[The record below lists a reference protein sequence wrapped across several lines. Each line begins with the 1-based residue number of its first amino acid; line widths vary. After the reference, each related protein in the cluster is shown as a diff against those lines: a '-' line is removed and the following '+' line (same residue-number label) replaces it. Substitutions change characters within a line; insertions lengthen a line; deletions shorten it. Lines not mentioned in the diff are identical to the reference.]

1 VAASDDVAPAVARPV
16 LRQSYGEYGSVEESL
31 REEAAQ
37 GRRRS
42 VGVNEDKLPPRPY
55 LYLGR
60 ERSWA
65 AVELSTSGAVAAA
78 QCHVEACRGAVV
90 RITVPQR
97 ALCQ

>member
-1 VAASDDVAPAVARPV
+1 VAASDDVVPTVARPV
-16 LRQSYGEYGSVEESL
+16 LRQSYGEYGSMEESL

-42 VGVNEDKLPPRPY
+42 VGVNEDKLPPHPY

-65 AVELSTSGAVAAA
+65 AVELSTSGAVVAA
-78 QCHVEACRGAVV
+78 QCHVEACHGAAV
-90 RITVPQR
+90 RITMPR
-97 ALCQ
+97 RTLC